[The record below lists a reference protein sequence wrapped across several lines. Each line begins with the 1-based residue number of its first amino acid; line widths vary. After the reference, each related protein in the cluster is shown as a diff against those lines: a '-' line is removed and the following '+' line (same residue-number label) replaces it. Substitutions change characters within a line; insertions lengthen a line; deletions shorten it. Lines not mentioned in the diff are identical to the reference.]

1 MKHGGTGRETSSKRV
16 REKLGGGAGSAGQE
30 ISESDSLNE
39 DRINRVHEVSEEV
52 TWLLSREQL
61 PLVIC
66 LLLSRLR
73 AVPFVVPAR
82 VHGLNP
88 VEPKEACPPKI
99 SEEKET
105 ERGGESE
112 RDGEGGSGDN
122 SSKGAVTFDSSC
134 LVHDALCQMLS

>member
-1 MKHGGTGRETSSKRV
+1 MSASGMRGGTRCGTSSERKREREKV
-16 REKLGGGAGSAGQE
+16 RERRAARGRRRGT
-30 ISESDSLNE
+30 SESDSLNE

-82 VHGLNP
+82 VRGLNP
-88 VEPKEACPPKI
+88 VEPRRPGAEGAF
-99 SEEKET
+99 EK
-105 ERGGESE
+105 R
-112 RDGEGGSGDN
+112 RR
-122 SSKGAVTFDSSC
+122 
-134 LVHDALCQMLS
+134 